1 MQAQGHVRSLAPAT
15 VASACC
21 GLMAVW
27 ALRGQAVLQPLLLWL
42 ALLLLALLARWLW
55 VRPLRHSP
63 LAGLAAQLPRL
74 RVLTLLHGLAWGALA
89 WVVPPPADLL
99 LQSTLVVLLGGVAVT
114 GLTLALYDRMAAAGF
129 VSAVLLPLA
138 VRLLLQDGPLPSYVP
153 VAALMLLLLGGAMSA
168 AGRTAQRARH
178 DMVRTAAAEAS
189 LLADA
194 RSAESVMRRVFDH
207 VSEGL
212 CLFDAQLRLVAWN
225 ERIVDLAGVAPE
237 FVHRGMHL
245 RELIVHMAER
255 GEYGQVVPEAE
266 AERRMSQMALNV
278 GGVTT
283 RVRADGRVV
292 ELRRKALPDGGFAMV
307 AVDMTERQAVAA
319 ALADNRRMMSL
330 LLQSTEEGVWFID
343 NDLRTTDANPAM
355 CRMLGVSHA
364 QLLGRSIYEFVDA
377 DNEAIFRGQ
386 VQRRAQGLPGSYE
399 IALRHADGRLVHCQ
413 NNPTP
418 LFDAQGRKIGAVG
431 LFTDISAQ
439 KRALAELQRT
449 SAQLAAQTRVLQST
463 LQSLSQ
469 GVLSIG
475 ADGHVEAWNKR
486 ALELLQLPEALLQ
499 RNPTLTQLI
508 DWQRAQQLLMPGQE
522 QPGSASGYEAAL
534 RYLKGDH
541 QALWDTPRY
550 QRRRTDG
557 RILEVEVHAAPE
569 GAHVRTFSD
578 VTDTV
583 RSQQALISAR
593 DDAERANRA
602 KSEFLSRM
610 SHELRTPLNA
620 VLGFAQLLDGDA
632 EHPLDALQRERV
644 QQIQRGGAH
653 LLALINEVLDL
664 ASIESG
670 ALRVQRDCVDLDT
683 LVRDSLHLVEAMAQ
697 VQDVT
702 LRLRWPDAGLGTLA
716 ADSTRLRQVLLNLLA
731 NAIKY
736 NRRGGLVELVG
747 LATADGVRIEVH
759 DSGPG
764 LTAEQQQR
772 LFQAFDRLDA
782 DRGPVEGTGIGLALS
797 RALVDLMNGRIGVS
811 SQPGQGC
818 CFWVEL
824 PRQAPAAADGLSAA
838 TEPEPTWQPPA
849 QPGPARARGD
859 TRAGPADTA
868 QPAAPRAASSAEPRA
883 APRRRHVL
891 YVEDNI
897 VNQILV
903 EGMLARLPA
912 VQLQLAADAE
922 SGLRLARQQPP
933 DLVLL
938 DIQLPGIDGYELRR
952 QLLDDPATAA
962 VPVVAVTANAMPE
975 DRARALAAGFDDYL
989 TKPLQ
994 LQALLDCVNHWLQR

>member
-1 MQAQGHVRSLAPAT
+1 MLEPASDVLTPAAQWQAAVRDIQAQGHVRSLGPAT

-27 ALRGQAVLQPLLLWL
+27 ALQGQAGQTPLLAWL
-42 ALLLLALLARWLW
+42 AVLLLVLLLRWLW
-55 VRPLRHSP
+55 VLPLRQAAP
-63 LAGLAAQLPRL
+63 AGLGARLPWL
-74 RVLTLLHGLAWGALA
+74 RGLTLLHGLAWGALA
-89 WVVPPPADLL
+89 WVVPPPATLW

-114 GLTLALYDRMAAAGF
+114 GLTLALYDRMAAAAFGA
-129 VSAVLLPLA
+129 AVLLPLA
-138 VRLLLQDGPLPSYVP
+138 TRLLLQEGPLPSYMG
-153 VAALMLLLLGGAMSA
+153 VAVLMLLLLGGAMSA
-168 AGRTAQRARH
+168 AGSTAQRARF
-178 DMVRTAAAEAS
+178 DMVRAAAAEAK
-189 LLADA
+189 LLDDA

-212 CLFDAQLRLVAWN
+212 CLFDAQLHLVAWN
-225 ERIVDLAGVAPE
+225 DRMVDLAGVAPE

-245 RELIVHMAER
+245 RDLIVHMAQR
-255 GEYGQVVPEAE
+255 GEYGEVSPEIE
-266 AERRMSQMALNV
+266 AERRMSQMAQNV

-343 NDLRTTDANPAM
+343 NALCTTDANPAM
-355 CRMLGVSHA
+355 CRMLGLPHA

-377 DNEAIFRGQ
+377 ENERIFRAQ

-399 IALRHADGRLVHCQ
+399 IALRRVDGSLVHCQ

-418 LFDAQGRKIGAVG
+418 LFDAQGHKIGAVG

-449 SAQLAAQTRVLQST
+449 GAQLAAQTRVLQST

-469 GVLSIG
+469 GVLSIA
-475 ADGHVEAWNKR
+475 ADGHVEAWNR
-486 ALELLQLPEALLQ
+486 RVLELLQLPESLLQ
-499 RNPTLTQLI
+499 SNPTLTQLI

-534 RYLKGDH
+534 RYLQGDQ

-550 QRRRTDG
+550 QRRSPDG
-557 RILEVEVHAAPE
+557 RIIEVEVHAAPG

-593 DDAERANRA
+593 DEAERANRA

-632 EHPLDALQRERV
+632 AHPLQPAQRERV

-664 ASIESG
+664 AAIESG
-670 ALRVQRDCVDLDT
+670 ALRVQRDLVDLDT
-683 LVRDSLHLVEAMAQ
+683 LAHDSLRLVEAMAQ
-697 VQDVT
+697 AQDVT
-702 LRLRWPDAGLGTLA
+702 LRLRWPDDGLGTLA

-736 NRRGGLVELVG
+736 NRRGGHVELVG
-747 LATADGVRIEVH
+747 LQTPDGVRLEVH

-797 RALVDLMNGRIGVS
+797 RALVELMDGRIGVRS
-811 SQPGQGC
+811 RAGNGS

-824 PRQAPAAADGLSAA
+824 PRQAAEHAA
-838 TEPEPTWQPPA
+838 PPA
-849 QPGPARARGD
+849 PAPEDRPAPVAAPAEPAR
-859 TRAGPADTA
+859 PV
-868 QPAAPRAASSAEPRA
+868 
-883 APRRRHVL
+883 APRRVL
-891 YVEDNI
+891 YVEDNE

-922 SGLRLARQQPP
+922 SGLHLARQQPP

-938 DIQLPGIDGYELRR
+938 DIQLPGINGYELRR
-952 QLLDDPATAA
+952 QLQDDPATAH

-975 DRARALAAGFDDYL
+975 DRAQAQAAGFDDYL

-994 LQALLDCVNHWLQR
+994 LQALLDCVSHWLQR